1 MGKIT
6 DRHVKTYNNPSMVI
20 IASVV
25 GFVRIIVPPVSTVV
39 VLIRVLGRK
48 FKPTIE
54 MHLTRSYNALI
65 DGIAKE

>member
-1 MGKIT
+1 
-6 DRHVKTYNNPSMVI
+6 MVI